1 MIFKDYPGAVQG
13 DSGFTLIEAL
23 TAMTVLAIS
32 AAAFIGTAETH
43 SARIVVLEE
52 RAAARWAAELVLA
65 EIRAGLRPPESG
77 EAEIDMFGSQIAVRV
92 EMSATS
98 DPDIRAVVLDAQTQ
112 GTHSAGARI
121 TGFVMPGQ
129 ARP

>member
-1 MIFKDYPGAVQG
+1 MIANQCSGAVQG

-32 AAAFIGTAETH
+32 AAALIGTAETH
-43 SARIVVLEE
+43 GARIVALEE

-65 EIRAGLRPPESG
+65 EMRADVRPADSG
-77 EAEIDMFGSQIAVRV
+77 DAEIDMFGTQVAVRV

-98 DPDIRAVVLDAQTQ
+98 DPDISAVILDAQAQ
-112 GTHSAGARI
+112 GARSARVRI
-121 TGFVMPGQ
+121 TGFVMAGQ
-129 ARP
+129 AGP